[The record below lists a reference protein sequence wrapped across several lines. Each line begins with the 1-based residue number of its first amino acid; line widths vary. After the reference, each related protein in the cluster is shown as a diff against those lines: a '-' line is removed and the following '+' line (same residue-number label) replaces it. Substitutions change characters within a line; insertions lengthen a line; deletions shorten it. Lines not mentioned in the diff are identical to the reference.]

1 MIKLVNLLREVKAT
15 ITDDMVIVLDKG
27 PTLILYNNKEDRV
40 LGSINVYNNEVTG
53 VAAEKGFG
61 PIMYELGMAM
71 VYPKPLQSDR
81 RGNTEEAAA
90 NVWNKFI
97 DGINPKIKVVKVKPN
112 DEDYMSVWPITG
124 EAIDPYN
131 LDGFINYKFYN
142 PDKSILNKL
151 IKKGDI
157 ISKDKQRDV
166 IKRADDFYQRRV
178 NHPYG

>member
-15 ITDDMVIVLDKG
+15 ITDDMAIVLDKG
-27 PTLILYNNKEDRV
+27 PTLILYNIKEDKV

-81 RGNTEEAAA
+81 RGNTTEAAE
-90 NVWNKFI
+90 NIWNKFI
-97 DGINPKIKVVKVKPN
+97 GGINPTIKVEKVKPS
-112 DEDYMSVWPITG
+112 DKDYMSVWPVTG
-124 EAIDPYN
+124 EAIDPYY

-142 PDKSILNKL
+142 SDRSTLDKL
-151 IKKGDI
+151 ISKGDVI
-157 ISKDKQRDV
+157 PKDKQKD
-166 IKRADDFYQRRV
+166 IFKSANDFYQRKV
-178 NHPYG
+178 N